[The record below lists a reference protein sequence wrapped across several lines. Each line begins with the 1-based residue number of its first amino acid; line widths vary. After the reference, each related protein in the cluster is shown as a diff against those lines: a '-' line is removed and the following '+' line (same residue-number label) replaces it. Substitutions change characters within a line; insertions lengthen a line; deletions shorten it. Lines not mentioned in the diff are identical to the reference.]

1 MRGEPTPLTDGV
13 LFGQSTSLFALV
25 AQLIYINSI
34 SQYIYHS
41 IMSYMLHLFWMYLSI
56 YALWK
61 IHVSVC
67 LCCSHTGAAHK
78 PSRLLQNNM
87 MVAFLQ
93 RLQTGEHHLIK
104 LFKWHDRTLL
114 GRFPYFWCNVFFFHQ
129 PQVLLLS
136 SSSSSLGHSR
146 PLTGIMG
153 FANSLAA

>member
-1 MRGEPTPLTDGV
+1 MTFISKIPFLFCSLPGEPTPLTDGV

-25 AQLIYINSI
+25 AQVIYII
-34 SQYIYHS
+34 SQYICHD
-41 IMSYMLHLFWMYLSI
+41 IMSYMLQLFIQMYLSI

-87 MVAFLQ
+87 RVAFLQ

-104 LFKWHDRTLL
+104 LF
-114 GRFPYFWCNVFFFHQ
+114 
-129 PQVLLLS
+129 S
-136 SSSSSLGHSR
+136 
-146 PLTGIMG
+146 
-153 FANSLAA
+153 